1 MEGDSMMK
9 YQKPEMVIVELMSP
23 DVITTSVGGTLE
35 TPTDKD
41 TDGNS
46 VGGGGGAGFDIF

>member
-23 DVITTSVGGTLE
+23 DVITTSVGGTLYPS
-35 TPTDKD
+35 TD
-41 TDGNS
+41 TDENGSS
-46 VGGGGGAGFDIF
+46 VGGGAGAGFDNF